1 MISTI
6 IIVITIAISVYALF
20 NRSVFD
26 ILKFN
31 AFLIK
36 HSNQWYR
43 SLSYGLIHADWIHLG
58 INMYVLYSFGSI
70 VEYFFDYHFAE
81 KSVFYFILLYV
92 SSVAFSVLPDI
103 RRHRDNP
110 GYNAVGASGAVSAIV
125 FSSILF
131 YPLGELYILFIP
143 FPIPSFIFG
152 VIYLVYSAYMSKKQS
167 DNIGHLTH
175 FSGAIYGFLFP
186 IALKPQLF
194 INFISQI
201 QSFFS

>member
-6 IIVITIAISVYALF
+6 IIVITVSISVLAFY
-20 NRSVFD
+20 NRNIFD
-26 ILKFN
+26 LLKFN

-58 INMYVLYSFGSI
+58 INMYVLYSFGKI
-70 VEYFFDYHFAE
+70 VEFFFDTYFPE
-81 KSVFYFILLYV
+81 KSSFYFILFYI
-92 SSVAFSVLPDI
+92 SSIAFSVLPDI
-103 RRHRDNP
+103 RKYRDTP
-110 GYNAVGASGAVSAIV
+110 QYNAVGASGAVSAVV
-125 FSSILF
+125 FASILF
-131 YPLGELYILFIP
+131 FPLGELYILFIP

-152 VIYLVYSAYMSKKQS
+152 GLYLIYSAYMSKKQS

-194 INFISQI
+194 TNFISQI